1 MTSILMTEIFVFHD
15 NNNSFPDAELF
26 SSTCYIRQMAKEL
39 EGSYIKANDISV
51 SQGDGVITILL
62 DISQVSYINMILN
75 PT

>member
-1 MTSILMTEIFVFHD
+1 MTSILMTEIFVSHD

-26 SSTCYIRQMAKEL
+26 SSTCYIGQMAKEL